1 MHQLGALLFKLDACM
16 HQGGRQDVERVDQYQ
31 EPPLEPGLYVPR
43 PRVTLFS
50 HHGYL
55 AHDVYPEGVADVV
68 GYWAEDRI
76 LGGVAVFDRAAEE
89 RAPQE
94 PPNVYFNACREHVTY
109 RYFQLRDEQQ
119 QAMVDFLLAEDASR
133 AQSPLPIIGDLNN
146 RVRVD
151 AHKAILHRRIY
162 RDIWERVPPTP
173 EQASF
178 LDRRPQNGFDYPEH
192 RDLLKSV
199 NRTLGIQPPPR
210 ESREQDSGRAGP
222 DDAKDAG
229 SSGTGPTSGQN
240 KDD

>member
-1 MHQLGALLFKLDACM
+1 MHQLGALLFRLDACM
-16 HQGGRQDVERVDQYQ
+16 HQGGRQDVERADQYQ
-31 EPPLEPGLYVPR
+31 EPPLAPGLFVPR

-89 RAPQE
+89 RAPLQ
-94 PPNVYFNACREHVTY
+94 PPNIYLNACRDHVTY

-119 QAMVDFLLAEDASR
+119 QAMVDFFLAEDANRSP
-133 AQSPLPIIGDLNN
+133 SPLPIIGDLSN

-173 EQASF
+173 EQSRF
-178 LDRRPQNGFDYPEH
+178 LDGRPQNEFDYPEN
-192 RDLLKSV
+192 RGSLESI
-199 NRTLGIQPPPR
+199 NRTLGIRPPPHA
-210 ESREQDSGRAGP
+210 ESGRPEP
-222 DDAKDAG
+222 DDAP
-229 SSGTGPTSGQN
+229 GPTSGQSR
-240 KDD
+240 DD